1 MFVDKNVVYLERNE
15 LVIELLVVS
24 MLIYYFDCWLW

>member
-1 MFVDKNVVYLERNE
+1 MFVDKNFVFLERNE

-24 MLIYYFDCWLW
+24 MLIYYVDCWLW